1 MVAQRCHLLTRMSSC
16 KSPRAKDLYICYL
29 ELYIL
34 GGTTTLTCRNANNF
48 QIGGVEIL
56 VEIPMY
62 DENIYWEGQSNKK
75 YLTETE
81 DGSRGQMRL
90 QG

>member
-1 MVAQRCHLLTRMSSC
+1 MVAQRCHLLTRDC
-16 KSPRAKDLYICYL
+16 QRFVHFRWHTN
-29 ELYIL
+29 IL

-56 VEIPMY
+56 MEIPMY
-62 DENIYWEGQSNKK
+62 GENIYWEGQSNKK
-75 YLTETE
+75 YLTGTE